1 MPQTITA
8 LNKVPHAGITQ
19 ALREASAKVGED
31 FDYLMETASRESSLN
46 PKAKAATS
54 SATGLFQFTEQTWL
68 SVVKKYGAEHG
79 LDAQAADIKKADG
92 RYEVPNAADRK
103 AILALRTDPKAAS
116 LMAGEFTAENRRR
129 LEANLERPVSEGE
142 LYAAHVMGAGGAAQL
157 ISAAEKNPAQRAD
170 KIFPEAAQAN
180 HGIFFE
186 ANGRARSVAQV
197 VNFLTERDEMPSPT
211 EMAARLARVDVPAV
225 PNVSVAALATPNE
238 PYEPEWRSATPTANG
253 SWSGSLKVAAPGAG
267 GSGLAALGQNFNML
281 SPGMFAIL
289 ASLDAPET
297 NRRNHMQIPQPNI
310 LG

>member
-1 MPQTITA
+1 MPHSINA
-8 LNKVPHAGITQ
+8 LYKVPHAGVTQ
-19 ALREASAKVGED
+19 ALREASARVGED
-31 FDYLMETASRESSLN
+31 FDYLLETASRESSLN

-68 SVVKKYGAEHG
+68 GVVKKYGAGHG
-79 LDAQAADIKKADG
+79 LGAAAADIKNKDG
-92 RYEVPNAADRK
+92 RYEVPVAAERK

-129 LEANLERPVSEGE
+129 LETDLERPVSEGE
-142 LYAAHVMGAGGAAQL
+142 LYAAHVMGAGGAAKL
-157 ISAAEKNPAQRAD
+157 IAAAENNPAQRAD
-170 KIFPEAAQAN
+170 KLFPEAAQAN

-197 VNFLTERDEMPSPT
+197 VDFLTDRGDTPSPV
-211 EMAARLARVDVPAV
+211 EQAALLASIDVPNASIAV
-225 PNVSVAALATPNE
+225 MALPNE

-253 SWSGSLKVAAPGAG
+253 GWNGSLKVAAPGAG

-281 SPGMFAIL
+281 SPDMFAIL

-297 NRRNHMQIPQPNI
+297 NRRNSAYIAEPQIA
-310 LG
+310 G

>member
-1 MPQTITA
+1 MPHSINA
-8 LNKVPHAGITQ
+8 LNKVPHAGVTQ
-19 ALREASAKVGED
+19 ALREASVRVGED
-31 FDYLMETASRESSLN
+31 FDYLLETASRESSLN

-68 SVVKKYGAEHG
+68 GVVKKYGAGHG
-79 LDAQAADIKKADG
+79 LGAAAADIKNNDG
-92 RYEVPNAADRK
+92 RYEVPVAAERK

-142 LYAAHVMGAGGAAQL
+142 LYAAHVMGAGGAAKL
-157 ISAAEKNPAQRAD
+157 ITAAENNPAQRAD
-170 KIFPEAAQAN
+170 KLFPEAAQAN

-197 VNFLTERDEMPSPT
+197 VEFLTDRGDTPSPT
-211 EMAARLARVDVPAV
+211 EMAARLASVDTPEVPKA
-225 PNVSVAALATPNE
+225 SVAALATPNE
-238 PYEPEWRSATPTANG
+238 PYEQEWRSATPTSNG
-253 SWSGSLKVAAPGAG
+253 GWNGSLKVAAPGAD

-297 NRRNHMQIPQPNI
+297 NRRNSTYVAQSAVA
-310 LG
+310 G